1 MSKVVIPVATAGIE
15 AEGTA
20 YRMDGVPLR
29 LSKMVEPHEGV
40 HSDKEVLE
48 MIIERVRALKEEA

>member
-1 MSKVVIPVATAGIE
+1 VIPVATAGIE

-29 LSKMVEPHEGV
+29 LSRVIDPHDGV
-40 HSDKEVLE
+40 LSDREILD
-48 MIIERVRALKEEA
+48 MIIERVKILKECA